1 MQRIGWLAWT
11 AIFAGAACSS
21 PAPFPRPLP
30 PTPPAGADAGPT
42 GDGGTVAAPAPP
54 RDGPVPPA
62 AQGLVD
68 RALLNL
74 QQRMALGSTDEI
86 RIVSV
91 EEVEWGDASLDCP
104 DPEMNYRRETT
115 PGFLILLEAA
125 DRIYE
130 YHADTGY
137 SILLCKDGRP
147 VRSGR

>member
-1 MQRIGWLAWT
+1 MQRSGWLAWT
-11 AIFAGAACSS
+11 ALLAAAACSS

-30 PTPPAGADAGPT
+30 PAPPAEADAGPT
-42 GDGGTVAAPAPP
+42 GDGGAAAAPAPP

-62 AQGLVD
+62 AQSLVD
-68 RALLNL
+68 RALRNL

-91 EEVEWGDASLDCP
+91 EEVEWGDTSLDCP

-130 YHADTGY
+130 YHADTAY